1 MAKCAACTTLVTKKK
16 PGLQCSK
23 CKKWLHGTCAAISTD
38 QLNALFLTESVEWM
52 CKACTGKARPARL
65 SCILPDAEEDEG
77 VTDTEDAS
85 ADKMTKVSLTNIKRE
100 IQLTIRDEVKREIQ
114 AVFREEMQRT
124 MQYLSDKID
133 DYEKCQ
139 KESKERISNL
149 EKNVHNL
156 TNTCVHLQ
164 KYNGALEQK
173 IMDME
178 QSTRKLN
185 LEIVG
190 IEVLPDENPKIIIE
204 KLGDLMKVSFKEI
217 ESATRGAPRSN
228 AKPAPITVKF
238 SSSGAAA
245 RDAWLKQR
253 RAARAVTSDMLTG
266 GSQTSAVYVNEDLI
280 PETRELFWRTRA
292 ELRDVCKYIWLSD
305 GKVLVKQ
312 TDGAKASR
320 IKCVNDIG
328 DIKKVIVNK

>member
-85 ADKMTKVSLTNIKRE
+85 ADKMTK
-100 IQLTIRDEVKREIQ
+100 
-114 AVFREEMQRT
+114 
-124 MQYLSDKID
+124 
-133 DYEKCQ
+133 
-139 KESKERISNL
+139 
-149 EKNVHNL
+149 
-156 TNTCVHLQ
+156 

-204 KLGDLMKVSFKEI
+204 KLGDLMKVSSKEI

-228 AKPAPITVKF
+228 AKPSPITVKF

-320 IKCVNDIG
+320 IKCVNDIS

>member
-204 KLGDLMKVSFKEI
+204 KL
-217 ESATRGAPRSN
+217 
-228 AKPAPITVKF
+228 
-238 SSSGAAA
+238 AAA